1 MSKKR
6 PLLVSPGVFGTQ
18 IDVLENPDDPDNWT
32 RVFPVLEEE
41 AADKLLYLKMTEPDV
56 PGYTSRASKIDIGYD
71 ELLTLLAYQGYSEDD
86 GTLIKVPYDWR
97 YGFEKSVGTSGD
109 TTRVSGQDPIAR
121 TIYNAA
127 SQSGVCQPVNILC
140 HSMGCLATLYYVINN
155 IEDAG
160 KYVNKI
166 VFLAPPFLGTV
177 EAYKRIIGGYGPE
190 DIQDFLTNTQWKEI
204 FQNMKGIY
212 QLCPGEVLTEDLG
225 NTFLIIQRNEVIDMK
240 VVTKTAFQDFN
251 QSYAINGDEDWIQQV
266 DGIINCDLLREV
278 AAWRLHVDQ
287 ILRAEADQRVTDFMR
302 KKSYL
307 FWGLIEN
314 STTAHVFS
322 VYNNPDSTPLIT
334 EHQLLGDHNVLYQS
348 ADQLPAAGQLTFWG
362 LTHMDMVTNS
372 KVIDTAVDILE
383 VVEKIQGSL
392 EEHL

>member
-1 MSKKR
+1 MSEKI
-6 PLLVSPGVFGTQ
+6 PLLVIPGVFGTQ
-18 IDVLENPDDPDNWT
+18 IDVLENTDDPDNWT

-41 AADKLLYLKMTEPDV
+41 DADKLLYLKMTEPDV

-109 TTRVSGQDPIAR
+109 TTQVSGQDPIAR

-225 NTFLIIQRNEVIDMK
+225 NSFLTIQRTEVINEQE
-240 VVTKTAFQDFN
+240 VIETSIQDFN
-251 QSYAINGDEDWIQQV
+251 QSYARDGDEDLIQQV

-278 AAWRLHVDQ
+278 ATWRLQVDQ
-287 ILRAEADQRVTDFMR
+287 ILTANTDQQVTTFM
-302 KKSYL
+302 KDNSYL
-307 FWGLIEN
+307 FWGLIE
-314 STTAHVFS
+314 
-322 VYNNPDSTPLIT
+322 DSTISNIISLYTDSDSAPLIT
-334 EHQLLGDHNVLYQS
+334 QGSMSEGDQNVLYIG
-348 ADQLPAAGQLTFWG
+348 AKNLPALGQQTFPG
-362 LTHMDMVTNS
+362 MTHMQMANNPN
-372 KVIDTAVDILE
+372 VIETALG
-383 VVEKIQGSL
+383 KFT
-392 EEHL
+392 